1 MHHVNQTSRFKR
13 DTKKFAASLL
23 IVLAATIVSPGAI
36 RMAHA
41 NEEIAKQSGCFG
53 CHAMDEKILG
63 PSFKEVAKKYAGQE
77 GAVTKITESIRK
89 GSAGTWGNV
98 PMPAHDHINA
108 ETAKSIATWV
118 LATKTQKTQ

>member
-1 MHHVNQTSRFKR
+1 MNHVNHTSRFKP
-13 DTKKFAASLL
+13 DTKKFAASLF
-23 IVLAATIVSPGAI
+23 IVLAATIVAPNAI
-36 RMAHA
+36 SSAHA
-41 NEEIAKQSGCFG
+41 SEEIAKQNGCFG
-53 CHAMDEKILG
+53 CHAIDDKVLG

-89 GSAGTWGNV
+89 GSTGTWGNI

-118 LATKTQKTQ
+118 MATKTQKTQ